1 MSEFWT
7 LFKYELKTEFPFRIT
22 KGKKDFVGQIFS
34 TVISLFVIAA
44 FVFLIYSVV
53 NNYIDVKVDKISDPT
68 ARAMELINLLY
79 IFIITIMSFLGVE
92 KMRKALT
99 QRTHKEIFL
108 RLPIKQETIFLSKL
122 TVLLLWF
129 YVFGFFLVVPVNLIF
144 FLALQPD
151 TSFWANAALVWAC
164 LPIVPFM
171 ISCILIVPYIVIVDF
186 IKTRYVLLFLILSG
200 ALIGAFFLYSEVLSY
215 IQELLET
222 GSIKFLFN
230 IKFITFLQGLL
241 TYAYPSNSLAKI
253 ALGVDMLESVLI
265 VALVFIIGC
274 IAIYFVT
281 NRLYFL
287 TMYKNN
293 DATKKGSRPTKVY
306 KLNPI
311 VTLIKKEFISIFR
324 EPKHLFS
331 YFAIAVAMPMMVYS
345 CYTLF
350 ESLIQNTIGLSVNFS
365 LALMIV
371 LIFSVLT
378 NTFCATNIT
387 RDGLSNLKIKSMPIK
402 ATNISLAKVIFCE
415 IVSSLS
421 VVAST
426 VLLIAA
432 TSLTTLDG
440 LVVILCG
447 LIFSTTQIFI
457 ATRLDLNHT
466 KVSVGP
472 KEVEVISNRTIA
484 TVVGFGLV
492 MASLVGVS
500 SLVISLI
507 SASSALNILNI
518 DFDINIMFAYIIP
531 VSVCLIY
538 GLIGIFYYKH
548 KIENS
553 FAKLTM

>member
-1 MSEFWT
+1 MREFWT

-22 KGKKDFVGQIFS
+22 KGKKDFVGFLFS
-34 TVISLFVIAA
+34 TIISLFVIAA

-53 NNYIDVKVDKISDPT
+53 NNYIEVKVDKVSDPN
-68 ARAMELINLLY
+68 ARAMELLNLLY
-79 IFIITIMSFLGVE
+79 LFIITIMSFLGVE
-92 KMRKALT
+92 KMRKSLT

-108 RLPIKQETIFLSKL
+108 RLPIRQETIFISKL
-122 TVLLLWF
+122 AVLLLWF
-129 YVFGFFLVVPVNLIF
+129 YVIGFFLVVPVNLIF
-144 FLALQPD
+144 FLALKPEL
-151 TSFWANAALVWAC
+151 TYWLSTAIVWAC

-171 ISCILIVPYIVIVDF
+171 ISCILIVPYIVTVDF
-186 IKTRYVLLFLILSG
+186 IKNRYVLLFLILSG
-200 ALIGAFFLYSEVLSY
+200 ALIGAFFVYSEVLSY

-230 IKFITFLQGLL
+230 YEFIKFLQTLL
-241 TYAYPSNSLAKI
+241 KFAYPSNSLARI
-253 ALGVDMLESVLI
+253 ALNTDMLESVLI
-265 VALVFIIGC
+265 VLLVFIVGC

-287 TMYKNN
+287 TMYKNS
-293 DATKKGSRPTKVY
+293 DRVKKGARPHGVHQTK
-306 KLNPI
+306 PI
-311 VTLIKKEFISIFR
+311 LSLIKKEFITIFR

-350 ESLIQNTIGLSVNFS
+350 ESLIKNTIGLSVNFS

-432 TSLTTLDG
+432 TSLTILDG
-440 LVVILCG
+440 LAVILCG

-472 KEVEVISNRTIA
+472 KEIEVISNRTIA
-484 TVVGFGLV
+484 KVVGFGLL
-492 MASLVGVS
+492 MASVVGVS

-507 SASSALNILNI
+507 STSSALNLLNI
-518 DFDINIMFAYIIP
+518 NFDIHIMFAYIVP

-538 GLIGIFYYKH
+538 GVIGVFYYKY
-548 KIENS
+548 KIEHS
-553 FAKLTM
+553 FVKLVM